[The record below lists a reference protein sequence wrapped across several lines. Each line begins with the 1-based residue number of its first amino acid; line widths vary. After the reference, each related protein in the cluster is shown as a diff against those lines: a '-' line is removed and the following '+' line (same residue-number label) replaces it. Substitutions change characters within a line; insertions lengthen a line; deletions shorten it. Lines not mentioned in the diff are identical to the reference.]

1 MLTSLSVQADVSY
14 NIPDVKEEPAFD
26 LKVKLELSEDLVDP
40 LATETGEF
48 LCMPL
53 EMSISAK

>member
-26 LKVKLELSEDLVDP
+26 LKVKLKLSEDLVDP

-48 LCMPL
+48 LCLPS

>member
-1 MLTSLSVQADVSY
+1 MLTSLSFQADVSY